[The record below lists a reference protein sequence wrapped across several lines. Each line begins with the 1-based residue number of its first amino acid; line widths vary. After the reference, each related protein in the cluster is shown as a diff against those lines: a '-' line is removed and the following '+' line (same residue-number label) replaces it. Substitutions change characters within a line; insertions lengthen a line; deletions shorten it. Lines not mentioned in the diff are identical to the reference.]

1 LLPFVLIHYDSTFPL
16 PYLLIIVAYSAV
28 QIALGVWVARR
39 VKGSRDFFVAGRS
52 LGPGLLFATFLAA
65 NIGSGSTIGATGLGY
80 RDGMAAIWWVGSAGI
95 GSLALALWV
104 GPRIRRLAAEHDL
117 RTVGDYLEWRYDRRV
132 RAIVAALLW
141 LGTICIL
148 AGQLIGIAWIL
159 TVVIGTRKLV
169 GCLLGALVIT
179 TYFAA
184 GGLKSSA
191 VVNVVQLTVKLAG
204 FAVALPIVLAVA
216 GGLGGLHA
224 ALPDPAMWN
233 PWRNGPSGWIYVAML
248 APNFIVSPGLLQKVY
263 GARDDRAVRL
273 GVGVNAA
280 CLMAYAIVPV
290 LLGMSA
296 RVLHPGLSSADRELA
311 LPLLFMHDLPFW
323 VGALGLAAVF
333 SADVSASDA
342 ILFMLATSL
351 SQDLYKRFVNP
362 AASDS
367 RVVTVAR
374 GAAVFGAIAAV
385 LVAMLSRS
393 VVDALGFF
401 YTLVGVSLFVP
412 VIAGLYLRRAAAR
425 DALAAIAG
433 GVVTAAAAQ
442 SWSGGKPIGPLTPA
456 MLGLMAAATAF
467 AVVSFALHA
476 SRTGPAKPLE

>member
-1 LLPFVLIHYDSTFPL
+1 MA
-16 PYLLIIVAYSAV
+16 YLSIIVVYSIA

-39 VKGSRDFFVAGRS
+39 MTGSSDFFVAGRA

-80 RDGMAAIWWVGSAGI
+80 RDGIAAMWWVGSAGL
-95 GSLALALWV
+95 GSLVLALTV

-117 RTVGDYLEWRYDRRV
+117 RTVGDFLEWRYDRRV
-132 RAIVAALLW
+132 RATVAALLW
-141 LGTICIL
+141 IGTIAIL
-148 AGQLIGIAWIL
+148 AGQLMGIAWIL
-159 TVVIGTRKLV
+159 TVVIGIPKIA
-169 GCLLGALVIT
+169 GCALGALVVT
-179 TYFAA
+179 VYFAA

-204 FAVALPIVLAVA
+204 FAIALPIALSLV
-216 GGLGGLHA
+216 GGLDGLHA
-224 ALPDPAMWN
+224 AIPEPGMWN
-233 PWRNGPSGWIYVAML
+233 PWRNGPSGWIYLAML

-263 GARDDRAVRL
+263 GARDDRAVRV
-273 GVGVNAA
+273 GVGVNAIF
-280 CLMAYAIVPV
+280 LLLYALVPV

-296 RVLHPGLSSADRELA
+296 RVLHPGLANADREMA

-333 SADVSASDA
+333 SAEVSASDA

-362 AASDS
+362 AATD
-367 RVVTVAR
+367 RQVVAVAR
-374 GAAVFGAIAAV
+374 GASVFGAIAAV
-385 LVAMLSRS
+385 IVAMQSKS
-393 VVDALGFF
+393 VVDSLGFF

-412 VIAGLYLRRAAAR
+412 IIAGLYLRRPGAP

-433 GVVTAAAAQ
+433 GIVVAVAVQFGTDVRA
-442 SWSGGKPIGPLTPA
+442 IGLLTPA
-456 MLGLMAAATAF
+456 MCGLAAAAAAFALVSTAF
-467 AVVSFALHA
+467 SQRRAV
-476 SRTGPAKPLE
+476 